1 MARPR
6 HVIEKEIRQ
15 AMLEMVAEGIVVL
28 YCDVQL
34 KSESIAYAEIA
45 DAGLLNAKVVCDG

>member
-1 MARPR
+1 
-6 HVIEKEIRQ
+6 
-15 AMLEMVAEGIVVL
+15 MLEMVAEGIVVL

>member
-1 MARPR
+1 MAKPQ

-15 AMLEMVAEGIVVL
+15 AMLEMVMEGIVVL

-45 DAGLLNAKVVCDG
+45 DAGLLNGPVVCA

>member
-15 AMLEMVAEGIVVL
+15 AMLEMVMEGTIVL

-34 KSESIAYAEIA
+34 KSETIAYAEIA
-45 DAGLLNAKVVCDG
+45 DAGLLNAPIVCA